1 MSGEEYEII
10 KSFTVLYEGWELD
23 NKAWVVNVK
32 GENKLVMT
40 NHGRL
45 YFAEA
50 VELKE
55 KIKEYK
61 QIWKDTKEALDL
73 LNKEK

>member
-1 MSGEEYEII
+1 MH
-10 KSFTVLYEGWELD
+10 KVRKELTS
-23 NKAWVVNVK
+23 
-32 GENKLVMT
+32 EQ
-40 NHGRL
+40 
-45 YFAEA
+45 
-50 VELKE
+50 KE